1 MNTRNRHRRTR
12 QRGFTLLEILLVV
25 GLLALLASIA
35 IPALTAQ
42 AEKAKVKMVEA
53 VIGPNGTLSQ
63 AIKQFRFDI
72 GHYPEELMDLIEKPG
87 DAEME
92 DKWTTPYLEDESGL
106 KDPWSHD
113 FEYAADGTH
122 NEGSFDLWSIG
133 PDNTDGTDDDIT
145 NWKDDR

>member
-1 MNTRNRHRRTR
+1 MNTRNRRRRTR

-42 AEKAKVKMVEA
+42 AERAKVNMVKA
-53 VIGPNGTLSQ
+53 VILSNGTLSQ

-72 GHYPEELMDLIEKPG
+72 GQYPEELMDLVEKPG

-92 DKWTTPYLEDESGL
+92 DKWTTPYLEDVSGL
-106 KDPWSHD
+106 KDPWSRD
-113 FEYAADGTH
+113 FEYTAPGTH
-122 NEGSFDLWSIG
+122 NEDGFDLWSLG
-133 PDNTDGTDDDIT
+133 PNGVDGDDDDIT